1 MKIVSA
7 VVIGFLAAAVLTPA
21 SAGTA
26 EKGIGFTVPQNTEF
40 SASKKYR
47 RAYWPVY
54 HADPYYRPYHHV
66 VPSHD
71 FIGGPDGYPG
81 EYAARKSYGQ
91 CVLDLGYGRWRA
103 C

>member
-7 VVIGFLAAAVLTPA
+7 AVIGLLAAAILAPA
-21 SAGTA
+21 SAGAA
-26 EKGIGFTVPQNTEF
+26 EKGAGFKASQSEEF
-40 SASKKYR
+40 SASKRYR
-47 RAYWPVY
+47 RAYWPAYV
-54 HADPYYRPYHHV
+54 APDYRPYHYIA
-66 VPSHD
+66 PSHD

-81 EYAARKSYGQ
+81 EYAVRKSYGQ